1 MRAVVLEEHGNIDS
15 LLVKDIPDPIC
26 NQNQVI
32 VKIKAC
38 SINHLDIFV
47 RKGMPGHP
55 INLPIIP
62 GGDGAGEVIE
72 IGDNVSE
79 DMLGKKVLI
88 DPNVQLE
95 SGRIGI
101 IGEDADG
108 VLCEKIA
115 LSPSRLIQL
124 DNSIDLF
131 KAACLPIAYGAAWR
145 MLNTRGKIQP
155 GEQILILG
163 ASGGVGNAAIQI
175 AKLNNCFI
183 IAATSSKANESKLY
197 ELGADIVINYSDE
210 PDFHKIVRSMIGDGV
225 DIAINFTGGDSWI
238 KTLKCMKP
246 NGRILTCGAT
256 AGFNPKTDIR
266 YIWRKE
272 LQIIGSN
279 SWTKEDIVSLV
290 SELKKG
296 TINPIIHEIIPF
308 DQISKAHKIIES
320 RNFFG
325 KIVISI

>member
-1 MRAVVLEEHGNIDS
+1 MKAVILEEHGSSDS

-26 NQNQVI
+26 SKDQII

-47 RKGMPGHP
+47 RKGMPNHP
-55 INLPIIP
+55 IHLPIIP

-72 IGDNVSE
+72 VGNDVSK
-79 DMLGKKVLI
+79 DLLGKNVLI
-88 DPNVQLE
+88 DPNIQLE

-101 IGEDADG
+101 IGEDANG

-115 LSPSRLIQL
+115 LSPSRIIEL
-124 DNSIDLF
+124 DDTVDLF

-145 MLNTRGKIQP
+145 MLNTRGKIQA
-155 GEQILILG
+155 GEQVLILG

-183 IAATSSKANESKLY
+183 IAATSSKDNESKLY
-197 ELGADIVINYSDE
+197 ELGADIVINYTEE
-210 PDFHKIVRSMIGDGV
+210 PDFHKIVRSITGDGV
-225 DIAINFTGGDSWI
+225 DIAINFTGGDSWVRS
-238 KTLKCMKP
+238 LKCMKP

-272 LQIIGSN
+272 LKIIGSN
-279 SWTKEDIVSLV
+279 SWTREDIVSLV
-290 SELKKG
+290 AELKKG
-296 TINPIIHEIIPF
+296 TINPINHEIIPF
-308 DQISKAHKIIES
+308 NEISKAHKIIES

-325 KIVISI
+325 KLVISI